1 MGRPFA
7 PELRERVMAAVAEK
21 VPYRKI
27 AADLRVS
34 RQTVQNWVN
43 RARAQA
49 AAGAPLPTP
58 TPHGQGGRREA
69 LVKLTRVHKEQIAQA
84 LLATRLTLPE
94 LVPWL
99 RANVD
104 PRFPVVGETAL
115 RNAAHAMGLKV
126 RKERHVDPRAQKSE
140 PFRAPHGGTR
150 CVGST
155 GIRCAF
161 WYSRHRV

>member
-49 AAGAPLPTP
+49 AAGAPLSQT
-58 TPHGQGGRREA
+58 
-69 LVKLTRVHKEQIAQA
+69 
-84 LLATRLTLPE
+84 
-94 LVPWL
+94 
-99 RANVD
+99 
-104 PRFPVVGETAL
+104 
-115 RNAAHAMGLKV
+115 
-126 RKERHVDPRAQKSE
+126 
-140 PFRAPHGGTR
+140 
-150 CVGST
+150 CVGNLVSGDVRWSHNT
-155 GIRCAF
+155 AKTQKAKGKTTKIECRTVNSDRSAA
-161 WYSRHRV
+161 SPVLGGES